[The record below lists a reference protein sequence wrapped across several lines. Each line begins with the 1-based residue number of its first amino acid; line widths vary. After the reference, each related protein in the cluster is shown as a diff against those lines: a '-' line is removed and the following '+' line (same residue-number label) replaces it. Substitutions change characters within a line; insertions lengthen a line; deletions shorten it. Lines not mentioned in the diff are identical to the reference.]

1 MGFPRFK
8 KKTGRRSF
16 RVTTGAFGVVDDRH
30 IRLPRIGVIR
40 VKEPTVALRD
50 RIDDGSARVLSA
62 TVSERAGR
70 WFVSFGCLVQRR
82 DRPPVHPDHVAG
94 VDLGVKSLA
103 VVAAVG
109 PTGAVKT
116 KTVAN
121 PKALSRY
128 QRRLH
133 RLQRR
138 LSRQQPGSQR
148 RAASKAKLARCH
160 RKVRNL
166 RADAIHKLTTSL
178 AATYGT
184 IVVEDLHVKGMTASA
199 KGTGRRVKAGL
210 NRAILDTGPGELR
223 RQLDYKTAWRGG
235 TLVVADRWYPSS
247 KTCSRC
253 RTVKT
258 TLSLNERSFRCPR
271 CGLVIDRD
279 TNAANNLASL
289 AEAVGTA
296 SGAGTSRDDPTN
308 ARGEEKLQAGPASRC
323 SSQNREDGTGTPDK
337 TVTAPRIRVAT

>member
-1 MGFPRFK
+1 
-8 KKTGRRSF
+8 
-16 RVTTGAFGVVDDRH
+16 VTTGAFGVVDDRH

-40 VKEPTVALRD
+40 VKEPTAALRD
-50 RIDDGSARVLSA
+50 RIDDGSARILWA

-70 WFVSFGCLVQRR
+70 WVISFGCLVQRH

-103 VVAAVG
+103 VVTAVG
-109 PTGAVKT
+109 PTGTVKT

-128 QRRLH
+128 QRRLQ

-138 LSRQQPGSQR
+138 LSRQQPGSR
-148 RAASKAKLARCH
+148 RRTTTKAKLARCH
-160 RKVRNL
+160 LKVRNL
-166 RADAIHKLTTSL
+166 RADAIGKLTTTL
-178 AATYGT
+178 AVTYGT

-199 KGTGRRVKAGL
+199 KGTGRRAKAGL

-253 RTVKT
+253 KTGKNHAVPPRTN
-258 TLSLNERSFRCPR
+258 LPLPALRPGHRPRRQRGQQPRLPRRGHRYRQWGGNRS
-271 CGLVIDRD
+271 G
-279 TNAANNLASL
+279 
-289 AEAVGTA
+289 
-296 SGAGTSRDDPTN
+296 
-308 ARGEEKLQAGPASRC
+308 
-323 SSQNREDGTGTPDK
+323 
-337 TVTAPRIRVAT
+337 

>member
-1 MGFPRFK
+1 MGRPSFGVDAAPEGAVTPGWEDVAVAVHQAFCFELDPNNEARSALASHVGAARFAFNTMLAYVRWALDARAFERRTTGVAVTEVPWTLPSLRKVWNHQVKEWAAPWWPQNSKEAYSCGLARLAAALDNFSQSRRGRRAGPAMGFPRFK
-8 KKTGRRSF
+8 TKTGRRSF

-121 PKALSRY
+121 PKPCPAGSAAFTACNGGCPDSSPAPGGGPPA
-128 QRRLH
+128 RRNW
-133 RLQRR
+133 
-138 LSRQQPGSQR
+138 PTAT
-148 RAASKAKLARCH
+148 AACP
-160 RKVRNL
+160 
-166 RADAIHKLTTSL
+166 TCEPTP
-178 AATYGT
+178 
-184 IVVEDLHVKGMTASA
+184 SA
-199 KGTGRRVKAGL
+199 
-210 NRAILDTGPGELR
+210 N
-223 RQLDYKTAWRGG
+223 
-235 TLVVADRWYPSS
+235 
-247 KTCSRC
+247 
-253 RTVKT
+253 
-258 TLSLNERSFRCPR
+258 
-271 CGLVIDRD
+271 
-279 TNAANNLASL
+279 
-289 AEAVGTA
+289 
-296 SGAGTSRDDPTN
+296 
-308 ARGEEKLQAGPASRC
+308 
-323 SSQNREDGTGTPDK
+323 
-337 TVTAPRIRVAT
+337 